1 MHETL
6 RQNGMQ
12 PLVIANKADKISRGA
27 RAAAVQ
33 QIAATLQIPR
43 QQIVVFSAVSRE
55 GRDILLQQMAEFLQQ
70 QAKEALQQTLPQAA
84 NAENPD

>member
-1 MHETL
+1 
-6 RQNGMQ
+6 MQ

-33 QIAATLQIPR
+33 QIAATLQSPR